1 MNPSLGRLVRDL
13 STRFTGLPVDEV
25 DGEIERALRLLVEA
39 LGTDRSTFSL
49 ITEDGRLQ
57 QMHTWSREGIER
69 MTPTVTAAVPWY
81 AGRIASGDVL
91 ATTRLPDELPPEAEV
106 ERAYVL
112 ASGMRS
118 NLSVPVTLGGR
129 HICML
134 ATATF
139 RDYRTWDEDSVA
151 CVHLVGQIIANAI
164 HRKRTEEQLAAQLE
178 EIRALKDRLQAENVY
193 LRQEVHG
200 DEFGDV
206 VGRSA
211 ALGSVLERIA
221 QVAPTSSGVLL
232 LGETGTG
239 KELLAQAI
247 HDRSPRK
254 GRAFVKVNCAA
265 LPASLIE
272 TELLGHEK
280 GAFTGA
286 VTAHP
291 GRFELADGGTLFL
304 DEIGDLAVELQSKLL
319 RVLQDGEVQ
328 RLGSTRTRKVD
339 VRLVA
344 ATNQDLERAMAEG
357 RFRRDLY
364 YRLSVFPIRVPPLR
378 ERRDDV
384 PLLAWSFVERKQKE
398 LGRRIDE
405 IPPAVMDAL
414 AAYDW
419 PGNVRELEN
428 VLERALILSP
438 GRVLRLDDPLRA
450 AGSPAEPLASA
461 VAASVPAPA
470 SAVPGAT
477 AAGHPFAPYQ
487 PGPPPPDD
495 RSFDGVAREHVRA
508 VLDRCAWRI
517 NGPGGAAE
525 VLAMHPNTLRSR
537 MKRLGLS
544 RPQASRSLR

>member
-1 MNPSLGRLVRDL
+1 MTTPIGRLVLDL
-13 STRFTGLPVDEV
+13 STRFTGLPVAEV
-25 DGEIERALRLLVEA
+25 DGEIERALRMMVEA

-49 ITEDGRLQ
+49 ITPDGRLQ
-57 QMHTWSREGIER
+57 QTHTWAREGFER
-69 MTPTVTAAVPWY
+69 MPPTTTGTFPWY
-81 AGRIASGDVL
+81 AGRL
-91 ATTRLPDELPPEAEV
+91 AAGHVVAVSRLPEELPPEAEA
-106 ERAYVL
+106 ERAYAR
-112 ASGMRS
+112 ASGLLS
-118 NLSVPVTLGGR
+118 NLTVPVALGGR
-129 HICML
+129 QVCIL
-134 ATATF
+134 ATGTF
-139 RDYRTWDEDSVA
+139 REHRTWDEDTID
-151 CVHLVGQIIANAI
+151 CVHLVGQIIANAV
-164 HRKRTEEQLAAQLE
+164 HRKRSEDQLGSQLE
-178 EIRALKDRLQAENVY
+178 EIRALKDRLQDENVY
-193 LRQEVHG
+193 LRQEIRGG
-200 DEFGDV
+200 DFGDV

-211 ALGSVLERIA
+211 ALERVLDRVK
-221 QVAPTSSGVLL
+221 QVAPTSSSVLL

-254 GRAFVKVNCAA
+254 GRAFIKVNCAA

-286 VTAHP
+286 IAAHP

-344 ATNQDLERAMAEG
+344 ATNQDLDRAMAEG
-357 RFRRDLY
+357 RFRRDLF

-378 ERRDDV
+378 ERRDDI
-384 PLLAWSFVERKQKE
+384 PLIAWSFLERRQKDM
-398 LGRRIDE
+398 GRRIEE
-405 IPPAVMDAL
+405 IPRDVMDAL

-438 GRVLRLDDPLRA
+438 GQVLRLDDPLRA
-450 AGSPAEPLASA
+450 TGAAPADPAASA
-461 VAASVPAPA
+461 SPPVA
-470 SAVPGAT
+470 
-477 AAGHPFAPYQ
+477 
-487 PGPPPPDD
+487 GPPAGGASGQQPADE
-495 RSFDGVAREHVRA
+495 SFDRVAREHVRA

-517 NGPGGAAE
+517 NGPRGAAE

-537 MKRLGLS
+537 MRKLGLA
-544 RPQASRSLR
+544 RPQASRNLR